1 MWLVDVASRR
11 RRFDIRASFA
21 DAARQECRASL
32 DADAGAGLV
41 FDQVANKKRP
51 TDEIRRTFLKTVS

>member
-32 DADAGAGLV
+32 GADAGLV